1 MSSHLSSKDT
11 VLLKFMERAIENI
24 NTCLAGQY
32 TLYQILI
39 EKGII
44 TEAELISKIKEDKNL
59 PTRKL
64 GIAVLKDMLTPDWEK
79 QIDFELSEQKLLNLA
94 CHKIVGL
101 VLPAYWKDEDVEP
114 PNSTAQRNAI
124 KICHKIFDNYR
135 LIPDVVACTKENGVY
150 LRFTESN
157 KSFIIEAYNDG
168 EIGAVVNDDANKK
181 ILDSEDIRNLDFDA
195 IVKIFLY
202 K

>member
-1 MSSHLSSKDT
+1 
-11 VLLKFMERAIENI
+11 MERAIENI

-39 EKGII
+39 EKDII
-44 TEAELISKIKEDKNL
+44 TEAELISRIKEDKNL

-94 CHKIVGL
+94 CHKIVRL

-150 LRFTESN
+150 LRFTGGN
-157 KSFIIEAYNDG
+157 KSFVIEAYNGG
-168 EIGAVVNDDANKK
+168 EIAAVVNDDANKK
-181 ILDSEDIRNLDFDA
+181 ILDSGDIRNLDFDA

-202 K
+202 N